1 MSHINVAYGT
11 LRDCFAIL
19 FASSAQRVD
28 FLAEYHAAKAEA
40 SVARAAIT
48 DDPECNQFVQ
58 EQAIIAHITI
68 SNLPR
73 ATSWFDSCAGSK
85 RKPCFLRKL
94 PFSGQTSESAGKQ
107 NTSPMHHERCLREP
121 ATIQGGGETARTA
134 VSFPCAVASSLILRS
149 FS

>member
-1 MSHINVAYGT
+1 MSHINVAYGA

-28 FLAEYHAAKAEA
+28 LLAVYHAAKAEA
-40 SVARAAIT
+40 SVAKAAIT
-48 DDPECNQFVQ
+48 GDSECNQFVI
-58 EQAIIAHITI
+58 EQAIVELIII
-68 SNLPR
+68 SNFSR
-73 ATSWFDSCAGSK
+73 ATSWFTPRAGNK

-94 PFSGQTSESAGKQ
+94 PFSGQISKSAGKQ
-107 NTSPMHHERCLREP
+107 STSPMHHERCLREP
-121 ATIQGGGETARTA
+121 ATIQRGGRTARTA